1 MTNEE
6 RIAKLEDEVAALR
19 FLISLL
25 TESDTT
31 KTKLIIKMSKALED
45 HTEILGKIADILVR

>member
-6 RIAKLEDEVAALR
+6 RIAKLEDEVAALK

-31 KTKLIIKMSKALED
+31 KTKVLKRYSEVLKD
-45 HTEILGKIADILVR
+45 HTEILGKITNILIG